1 MCLAIPGQLI
11 EIEGMDLFR
20 SGRVSFGGIIRE
32 VNLCAVPEAEVGDYL
47 LVHVG
52 MAIGR
57 IDAAEARQV
66 FDYLEQ
72 IDQLDELGEE
82 PAALEQAPRTP
93 SRRTGRIG
101 RIGRTGRSGRSGADS

>member
-11 EIEGMDLFR
+11 ELSELNEIEGMDLFR

-52 MAIGR
+52 IAIGR

-72 IDQLDELGEE
+72 IDQLDELGEG
-82 PAALEQAPRTP
+82 EQAPHNPPDPLTK
-93 SRRTGRIG
+93 T
-101 RIGRTGRSGRSGADS
+101 GRSGADS